1 MCGEPLRQREP
12 RQAPNSSN
20 EPRHSPRKEQG
31 MSTHFHVSGS
41 GVSGPLAPRS
51 GTYKWWVLATAI
63 FGAFV
68 SILDTTIVNT
78 ALPHIQRAFGTD
90 LHAASYVTTAY
101 TLAQGVVIAASGFL
115 ATRFGIKRVYLLSL
129 ALFTFFSALCG
140 LAWNIDILIFF
151 RVLQGAGGAALF
163 PLSFS
168 LVFGAFPEEQRGLAN
183 GIFGI
188 PVLVTPAL
196 GPVIGGYLAQYV
208 DWRWIFYLNLP
219 IGIIG
224 IIICWRMVHESELQR
239 TLPFDLRGFLLIAS
253 GLGLVL
259 LGLSNLAYD
268 GWSSLLTV
276 TGPSILALLLL
287 AAYIPIELRTAQP
300 LLDLRLF
307 KRRNYLVGSLISW
320 AAFASL
326 FGSTFLLPQYLQVL
340 RGLSS
345 FQAGLLL
352 APQGLASMVG
362 TMVVGLLYSRLGAR
376 PLVIMGAIAVALA
389 TYLLSQWLSLTSLFA
404 ELIPLLIVLGLG
416 FPFLLQSTSTAALT
430 GIGGAALPG
439 ANTLLSVSRSAISS
453 LTVAGLV
460 NLVQAQRLVHQA
472 GLAPHGPVSV
482 AITRQAQALA
492 YQDVYLLSALVTL
505 PILVLAFFLRS
516 QRRTQKPEP
525 TTTFGVSPQTPE
537 AAIETR

>member
-1 MCGEPLRQREP
+1 
-12 RQAPNSSN
+12 
-20 EPRHSPRKEQG
+20 
-31 MSTHFHVSGS
+31 MSTHFHVSGT
-41 GVSGPLAPRS
+41 GITGPLARRAS
-51 GTYKWWVLATAI
+51 GNYKWWVLITAI

-68 SILDTTIVNT
+68 SILDATVVNT
-78 ALPHIQRAFGTD
+78 ALPHIQLAFGTD
-90 LHAASYVTTAY
+90 LHTASYVVTGY
-101 TLAQGVVIAASGFL
+101 LLAQGVVIAASGFL
-115 ATRFGIKRVYLLSL
+115 ANRFGIKRVYLLSL

-188 PVLVTPAL
+188 PVLVAPAL

-208 DWRWIFYLNLP
+208 DWRWIFYINLP

-253 GLGLVL
+253 GLGLL
-259 LGLSNLAYD
+259 LFGLSNLAYD
-268 GWSSLLTV
+268 GWGSLLTV

-307 KRRNYLVGSLISW
+307 KRRNYLVGSLITW
-320 AAFASL
+320 VAFASL

-362 TMVVGLLYSRLGAR
+362 TIVVGLLYSRLGAR

-389 TYLLSQWLSLTSLFA
+389 TYLMSQWLSLTSLFA
-404 ELIPLLIVLGLG
+404 ELIPLLIVLGFGL
-416 FPFLLQSTSTAALT
+416 PFLLQSTSTAALT
-430 GIGGAALPG
+430 GIEGTTLPG
-439 ANTLLSVSRSAISS
+439 ANTLLSVSRSAVSS
-453 LTVAGLV
+453 LAVAGLV

-472 GLAPHGPVSV
+472 ALAHHGPVSAAV
-482 AITRQAQALA
+482 AQQAQVLA
-492 YQDVYLLSALVTL
+492 YQDVYLLSALFTL
-505 PILVLAFFLRS
+505 PILVLAFFLRT
-516 QRRTQKPEP
+516 QRRAQKPEP
-525 TTTFGVSPQTPE
+525 TTTFGVSAHTSE
-537 AAIETR
+537 AAMETR